1 MKRFLVTMLIIGGV
15 IMATGCS
22 SQTIPP
28 NNSSSE
34 KELSSGNIYSL
45 EEVSFDDATT
55 EETND
60 KSEETLEDTSV
71 FSSVTEE
78 SEENHETSAPDEDFK
93 LPQVYVELEKSF
105 APCKLIVNEKDITFG
120 NYVAINKAEY
130 EAAVPLVAVLKE
142 LGADVQDVDS
152 TTKKVTCNGKV
163 YTLDFEDCVLLNDED
178 INVLQFWGGTYFA
191 YRRGEELIVTDTSI
205 NEVFW
210 EMELNYAI
218 RIDKT
223 ENAIL
228 IVKSSN

>member
-34 KELSSGNIYSL
+34 KELSSEGVYFSG
-45 EEVSFDDATT
+45 EVSFEDTT

-60 KSEETLEDTSV
+60 KSEGNIEETSV

-120 NYVAINKAEY
+120 NYVAINKDEY
-130 EAAVPLVAVLKE
+130 EAAVPLMAVLKE
-142 LGADVQDVDS
+142 LGADIQGVDA
-152 TTKKVTCNGKV
+152 TTKKVTCNGKA
-163 YTLDFEDCVLLNDED
+163 YILDLEDCVLIGDDDDNILMFD
-178 INVLQFWGGTYFA
+178 GGMYFA